1 MTLGGGGGGCTR
13 PTKLVGEDR
22 VAGLAWARAWRVRN
36 KPHFDALFGPDDA
49 TAFCPECG
57 KRR

>member
-1 MTLGGGGGGCTR
+1 
-13 PTKLVGEDR
+13 VGEDR